1 MLKEFEEEQWRQ
13 YDGPAKDAAI
23 KFWTGRGYS
32 CCENPDEFG
41 VDLLVEGKGKSFG
54 CEVEVKTKWFGAD
67 FDFPTL
73 HIAFRKRKF
82 MDAPCQF
89 MVFNYSL
96 THAAL
101 VSRKTVL
108 QSPILQIRNAT
119 VPSGE
124 RFYDV
129 PVSEVVTINMLV

>member
-1 MLKEFEEEQWRQ
+1 M
-13 YDGPAKDAAI
+13 
-23 KFWTGRGYS
+23 
-32 CCENPDEFG
+32 
-41 VDLLVEGKGKSFG
+41 VEGKGKKFG
-54 CEVEVKTKWFGAD
+54 CEVEVKTKWFGGE
-67 FDFPTL
+67 FTFPTL
-73 HIAFRKRKF
+73 HIALRKRKF

-108 QSPILQIRNAT
+108 QSPILQISNAT

-129 PVSEVVTINMLV
+129 PASRAVVINMLV

>member
-1 MLKEFEEEQWRQ
+1 
-13 YDGPAKDAAI
+13 
-23 KFWTGRGYS
+23 
-32 CCENPDEFG
+32 
-41 VDLLVEGKGKSFG
+41 
-54 CEVEVKTKWFGAD
+54 
-67 FDFPTL
+67 
-73 HIAFRKRKF
+73 

-89 MVFNYSL
+89 MVFNCSH

-108 QSPILQIRNAT
+108 QSPILQISNAT

-129 PVSEVVTINMLV
+129 PVAEVATINVLV